1 MEISLKKIIYE
12 RLFDGYNLGQLI
24 QITSYFTLNW
34 RIFTLIQTVGLGL
47 ILWFMGENFYF
58 LGLLSSF
65 IMLVVMT
72 LINYRFN

>member
-34 RIFTLIQTVGLGL
+34 RIFTLVQTVGLGL

-58 LGLLSSF
+58 LGFLSSF

>member
-24 QITSYFTLNW
+24 QIISYFTLNW